1 MRPIVGS
8 HGRDIRNMVDE
19 QERPTAVTND
29 TVRRLV
35 DETGITTAQA
45 RELVAFLGP
54 HNWSSLLREA
64 RILNPKGPKAV

>member
-1 MRPIVGS
+1 
-8 HGRDIRNMVDE
+8 MVDE

-54 HNWSSLLREA
+54 NNWTSLLREA
-64 RILNPKGPKAV
+64 RILNPKGSKAV